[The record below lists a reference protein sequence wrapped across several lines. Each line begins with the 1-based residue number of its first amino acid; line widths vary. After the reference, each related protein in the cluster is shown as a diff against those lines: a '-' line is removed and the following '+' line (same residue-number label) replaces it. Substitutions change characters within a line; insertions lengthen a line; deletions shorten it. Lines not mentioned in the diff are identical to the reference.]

1 MDMRASPPPDRRSTL
16 EHPAVRG
23 VIALVLL
30 GAIAAGTLLFT
41 RGGSGD
47 TKSPVDGTPVTSADI
62 GPLAS
67 NPPAVGET
75 APDFALKDVSGH
87 VVKLS
92 DLRGKVVWVN
102 FWATWCIPCKQ
113 ELPDIQA
120 IYSEKKAQGLEVLEV
135 NWDETADLAKPYF
148 QQRHLTMPVLL
159 DSAGDVFKQYKLTG
173 VPDSFFIGRDGK
185 ISSLY
190 FGQLS
195 QDKMR
200 EHLATA
206 GLQ

>member
-1 MDMRASPPPDRRSTL
+1 MR
-16 EHPAVRG
+16 G
-23 VIALVLL
+23 MIAIVLL
-30 GAIAAGTLLFT
+30 AAIAGGTVLFT
-41 RGGSGD
+41 RGSSGD
-47 TKSPVDGTPVTSADI
+47 TKSSANGTPVSSADI
-62 GPLAS
+62 GPLDS
-67 NPPAVGET
+67 NRPDVGQP
-75 APDFALKDVSGH
+75 APDFALRDVDGH

-120 IYSEKKAQGLEVLEV
+120 IYSEKKGQGLEVLEV

-159 DSAGDVFKQYKLTG
+159 DSEGDVFKQYKLTG

-185 ISSLY
+185 ISSRF

-206 GLQ
+206 GLK